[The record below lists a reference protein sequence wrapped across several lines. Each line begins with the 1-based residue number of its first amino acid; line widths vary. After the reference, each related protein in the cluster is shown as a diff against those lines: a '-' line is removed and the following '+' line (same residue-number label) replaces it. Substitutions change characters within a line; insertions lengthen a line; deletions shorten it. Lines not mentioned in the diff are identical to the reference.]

1 MILLTSPP
9 VPATSPRDPA
19 ATSHGSFRAN
29 SGCRADLQLFNEAR
43 AKNVTVFFITGRR
56 DTPTLHA
63 ATERNLRAAG
73 YDGWTAL
80 YMRPPVPDDSFKNV
94 QDFKTSKRADIS
106 RQFRIIANIGD
117 QQSDLDGGYAE
128 RTWRVPI
135 RSLYP
140 LAAEAGAW
148 LVKPLLARGA
158 RHRLRDIRTF

>member
-1 MILLTSPP
+1 MGASGRIP
-9 VPATSPRDPA
+9 VVAPTLR
-19 ATSHGSFRAN
+19 
-29 SGCRADLQLFNEAR
+29 LFNEAR

-80 YMRPPVPDDSFKNV
+80 YMRPPVPDNSFKNV

-128 RTWRVPI
+128 RTWRVPNPFYYI
-135 RSLYP
+135 P
-140 LAAEAGAW
+140 
-148 LVKPLLARGA
+148 
-158 RHRLRDIRTF
+158 